1 MERQTQT
8 PAADRAA
15 AIDQIRRRLEAEQD
29 DLLASARTTVSGLIV
44 PVESAPD
51 PLDRAVADRDRG
63 MIERIR
69 SRESRLI
76 AKIQAALERIEDGSY
91 GICER
96 CGEEIAAGRL
106 MARPVAALCIAC
118 KSELERAER
127 LAG

>member
-1 MERQTQT
+1 MDRQPQT
-8 PAADRAA
+8 PADRAA
-15 AIDQIRRRLEAEQD
+15 VIDQIRRRLEAEQD
-29 DLLASARTTVSGLIV
+29 ELLANARITVSGLIV
-44 PVESAPD
+44 PVETAPD

-96 CGEEIAAGRL
+96 CGEEIAVGRL
-106 MARPVAALCIAC
+106 LARPVAALCITC